1 MRTTIDID
9 KALMEE
15 ALKISKAR
23 TKRELINLSL
33 KEYIRRMRL
42 KSLKKRL
49 GDYDLTINL
58 NDLEKGRED
67 EQTK

>member
-9 KALMEE
+9 KELLEE

-23 TKRELINLSL
+23 TKKDLINLSL

-42 KSLKKRL
+42 KSLKKKL
-49 GDYDLTINL
+49 GNYDLKIDL

-67 EQTK
+67 GQTK

>member
-9 KALMEE
+9 NALMEE
-15 ALKISKAR
+15 ALKISKIR

-33 KEYIRRMRL
+33 KEYIRRIRL

-49 GDYDLTINL
+49 GNYDLTIDL
-58 NDLEKGRED
+58 KDLEKGRED

>member
-15 ALKISKAR
+15 ALKISKVR

-33 KEYIRRMRL
+33 KEYIRRIRL

-49 GDYDLTINL
+49 GNDDLTI
-58 NDLEKGRED
+58 DLKDLKKGRED

>member
-9 KALMEE
+9 KALIEE
-15 ALKISKAR
+15 ALKISKLR

-49 GDYDLTINL
+49 GNYDLTL
-58 NDLEKGRED
+58 DLKDLEKGRED
-67 EQTK
+67 EQTE

>member
-15 ALKISKAR
+15 ALKISKVR

-49 GDYDLTINL
+49 GNYDLTIDL
-58 NDLEKGRED
+58 KDLEKGRED

>member
-9 KALMEE
+9 NALMEE
-15 ALKISKAR
+15 ALKISKVR

-49 GDYDLTINL
+49 GNDDLTIDL
-58 NDLEKGRED
+58 KDLEKGRED

>member
-9 KALMEE
+9 KELLEE
-15 ALKISKAR
+15 ALKISKVR
-23 TKRELINLSL
+23 TKKDLINLSL

-42 KSLKKRL
+42 KSLKKKL
-49 GDYDLTINL
+49 GNYDLKIDL

-67 EQTK
+67 GQTK

>member
-9 KALMEE
+9 KALIEE
-15 ALKISKAR
+15 ALKISKVR

-49 GDYDLTINL
+49 GNYDLTL
-58 NDLEKGRED
+58 DLKDLEKGRED
-67 EQTK
+67 EQTE

>member
-49 GDYDLTINL
+49 GDYDLTIDL
-58 NDLEKGRED
+58 KDLEKGRED

>member
-15 ALKISKAR
+15 ALKISKVR

-49 GDYDLTINL
+49 GNDDLTIDL
-58 NDLEKGRED
+58 KDLEKSRED

>member
-9 KALMEE
+9 NALMEE
-15 ALKISKAR
+15 ALKISKVR

-49 GDYDLTINL
+49 GNDDLTIDL
-58 NDLEKGRED
+58 KDLEKGRED
-67 EQTK
+67 E

>member
-9 KALMEE
+9 NALMEE
-15 ALKISKAR
+15 ALKISKIR

-33 KEYIRRMRL
+33 KEYIRRIRL

-49 GDYDLTINL
+49 GNYDLTI
-58 NDLEKGRED
+58 DLRDLKKGRED
-67 EQTK
+67 E

>member
-15 ALKISKAR
+15 ALKISKVR

-33 KEYIRRMRL
+33 KEYIRRIRL

-49 GDYDLTINL
+49 GNYDLTIDL
-58 NDLEKGRED
+58 KDLEKGRED